1 MVGGKTYS
9 FCSRSIQW
17 MPNPSSASKRLPMP
31 RIPILVG
38 CFIGNEGQVGPCP
51 LWSVFSRSILAA
63 SENRG
68 DQSLPALDIVPYYNV
83 QVDGGKE
90 NKVPHDQVMVPAALL
105 LGFQQQ
111 LPHFCQKT
119 DSG

>member
-1 MVGGKTYS
+1 
-9 FCSRSIQW
+9 
-17 MPNPSSASKRLPMP
+17 
-31 RIPILVG
+31 
-38 CFIGNEGQVGPCP
+38 
-51 LWSVFSRSILAA
+51 
-63 SENRG
+63 
-68 DQSLPALDIVPYYNV
+68 LDIVPYYNV